1 MMLSSGDGS
10 KKMFMENNSWRRET
24 PAYLSVK
31 WKKIKALKKE
41 TYKRVSNDNFCCN
54 PDHPLSSIV
63 QMSLME
69 ARYQASSVLFVASAY
84 IGDEKHDEAI
94 ATPSAV
100 GCLNAMATFDGRHK
114 AARMEAAQ
122 RGDEV
127 LGGSLLSPEL
137 HKRKFFSAL
146 RQHTFIRQ
154 TIR

>member
-1 MMLSSGDGS
+1 
-10 KKMFMENNSWRRET
+10 
-24 PAYLSVK
+24 
-31 WKKIKALKKE
+31 
-41 TYKRVSNDNFCCN
+41 
-54 PDHPLSSIV
+54 
-63 QMSLME
+63 MSLME